1 MIRRPPRS
9 TLFPYTTLFRSL
21 RRMDEGICARNPFPQ
36 SAPPTT
42 KPAVVEQ
49 KTAEPIEQVASRQDE
64 PQKAWSPKTHLLLTT
79 EDVLSESEAVSRFA
93 YRPWKLGAIFAALI
107 LIVAVI
113 AVPWYARGK
122 GAKLANETKPVAN
135 DTSET
140 TNSQLAIKTETPAAQ
155 SPDDTSTPAT
165 NSDPAELAK
174 REREARLREEARLR
188 AKSSE
193 ATASGPAT
201 QSPGT
206 PPPTT
211 ATQSSSGA
219 ASKKVVV
226 QVTYDENGRVTQ
238 A

>member
-1 MIRRPPRS
+1 
-9 TLFPYTTLFRSL
+9 
-21 RRMDEGICARNPFPQ
+21 
-36 SAPPTT
+36 
-42 KPAVVEQ
+42 
-49 KTAEPIEQVASRQDE
+49 
-64 PQKAWSPKTHLLLTT
+64 
-79 EDVLSESEAVSRFA
+79 
-93 YRPWKLGAIFAALI
+93 AALI

-122 GAKLANETKPVAN
+122 GAKLGNETKPVAN
-135 DTSET
+135 ETSET

-165 NSDPAELAK
+165 NLDAAELAK

-201 QSPGT
+201 QSPVI
-206 PPPTT
+206 PPPGTS
-211 ATQSSSGA
+211 TQSGA

-226 QVTYDENGRVTQ
+226 QVTYDENGRV
-238 A
+238 